1 MQIVVKKKVLEALVD
16 KLMREV
22 SSFHSVRI
30 DEIPAKVDEEDLI
43 KPAEEMSTQ
52 LSQQKPKVDDPNYK
66 PVNTAELTKAAA
78 ALAEKVPQ
86 DKTEAFY
93 KRLKDL
99 AQSAKDGNTVGSL
112 SESSLDQIVS
122 YLVGRPAKIAEAK
135 RGGLEPGSP
144 EGKMLDV
151 MIKDADAGVKDY
163 MIKLAKYDLTLHS
176 SESLARMA
184 TLTMSGVYALLAAIA
199 KKKGEQFRRPQD
211 LVNIKSE
218 LLLPGAIEVLEDKKK
233 IRLKAAG
240 TTLEVGGF
248 GAASNNVSI
257 EEMQSAAEQA
267 ISTHFDGLAEFITTA
282 HFMGTSGSGIQRDRQ
297 GTLRTEADDVA
308 KEVLIELGMQLPQN
322 SSIPDGTL
330 RSFASE
336 IGDFIKNMLDTDNNQ
351 FSFTFTDLAMKVKKG
366 KKGEAAAE
374 DDIDAEDTSGSHQVV
389 IDLTKVAEDIQALP
403 PEVGMFA
410 RNYSSAI
417 GQKSVARINTVQFFK
432 DELARAIAAQ
442 CEDLLDRFV
451 KTRAAKFT
459 PGSEGRNLASDTLR
473 RLGGSRRNLDP
484 AAVNIAMKDVA
495 AAGAEEDLSPEE
507 IEAKQFNLL
516 YTTDILSID
525 RAEMREQLFN
535 TFMEE
540 FFQPAVF
547 MASKKF
553 ANSAQV
559 SKEFQRAT
567 DFGISSIDTDTKG
580 SLSAGVYD
588 LYMTLLK
595 SFGDRA
601 QMSNFFKTYNKI
613 LSMPG
618 FATFVAEEAGATGIS
633 DLNRSKGS
641 FFDKD
646 STLILIINLASDFA
660 KKKLRE
666 PAVAYNLTGKK
677 DGDDGTFNI
686 ALAFG
691 RYCEN
696 DIIDGAADGDA
707 NPVKLINKVAEL
719 MDDSN
724 MGFTRVSAVKP
735 KKDAPPI
742 SEIAKLRSMIRKS
755 IR

>member
-66 PVNTAELTKAAA
+66 PVNTEELTKAAA

-86 DKTEAFY
+86 EKTEAFY

-99 AQSAKDGNTVGSL
+99 AQSAKDGNAEGSL
-112 SESSLDQIVS
+112 SESSLNQIVS
-122 YLVGRPAKIAEAK
+122 YLVGKPVKVSEAK
-135 RGGLEPGSP
+135 GGGGINPADMQTAGA
-144 EGKMLDV
+144 MFQ
-151 MIKDADAGVKDY
+151 DADRYVTSTQIAAALHHTA
-163 MIKLAKYDLTLHS
+163 MHS
-176 SESLARMA
+176 SESLRGLPSLVIA
-184 TLTMSGVYALLAAIA
+184 GVNKLINAIE
-199 KKKGEQFRRPQD
+199 KKRGEKFKRPQE
-211 LVNIKSE
+211 LASIKNE
-218 LLLPGAIEVLEDKKK
+218 LLQPGGVEILPDMRQMRI
-233 IRLKAAG
+233 KAG
-240 TTLEVGGF
+240 GKTIEVGGL
-248 GAASNNVSI
+248 ASSSNNVTL
-257 EEMQSAAEQA
+257 EQMQAAAEDA
-267 ISTHFDGLAEFITTA
+267 IRKYFDDFVEYLTTG
-282 HFMGTSGSGIQRDRQ
+282 HFMGSSSTEIQRDRQ

-308 KEVLIELGMQLPQN
+308 KDVLIELGMQLPLN
-322 SSIPDGTL
+322 SSVPDETL
-330 RSFASE
+330 RSFAFE
-336 IGDFIKNMLDTDNNQ
+336 IGEFIKNTLDTENSQ

-374 DDIDAEDTSGSHQVV
+374 DDLDAEDASGSHQVV
-389 IDLTKVAEDIQALP
+389 IDLAKVAEDIQKLP
-403 PEVGMFA
+403 PEVSQFA
-410 RNYSSAI
+410 RSNAPETSQIRFGRVNAP
-417 GQKSVARINTVQFFK
+417 QFFK
-432 DELARAIAAQ
+432 DELGRAISAQ

-451 KTRAAKFT
+451 KTRSTKFT

-473 RLGGSRRNLDP
+473 RLGGTRRNLDP
-484 AAVNIAMKDVA
+484 AVVNTAMKDVA

-507 IEAKQFNLL
+507 IETKQWNLL
-516 YTTDILSID
+516 YTSDILSID

-535 TFMEE
+535 TFMAE

-567 DFGISSIDTDTKG
+567 DFGISSIDTETKG

-618 FATFVAEEAGATGIS
+618 FTTFVAEEAGATGIS

-646 STLILIINLASDFA
+646 STLILIVNLASDFA

-666 PAVAYNLTGKK
+666 PTAAYNLTGKA
-677 DGDDGTFNI
+677 DGDTFNI
-686 ALAFG
+686 AVGFG
-691 RYCEN
+691 RYCEE
-696 DIIDGAADGDA
+696 DIINGATDGDA

-724 MGFTRVSAVKP
+724 MGFTRVSTGKS